1 MAVFITFGNQKG
13 GAGKSTA
20 TVLAAGALSQA
31 PFNYRLA
38 VVDIDRQQSIAARRS
53 YDLQDFDGLLPYE
66 VLSYNFATFEANLEE
81 LDTRYQLVFVDV
93 AGKLDKE
100 AGHESEAAR
109 ALAYTDLLFVPVPPG
124 NFTVQSTV
132 DYLEAAMAIREAKQA
147 HGQALEVRA
156 FRNLYR
162 DHRLTGRALGR
173 ELEEL
178 RSLAGIE
185 LLREPLRRYALF
197 EDANTLESI
206 YKPDSTE
213 AAHRNFARWLNEI
226 HSIIENL

>member
-13 GAGKSTA
+13 GAGKSTC

-38 VVDIDRQQSIAARRS
+38 VVDIDRQQSIAARRA
-53 YDLQDFDGLLPYE
+53 YDLQGFGGLLPYE
-66 VLSYNFATFEANLEE
+66 VLSYNFATFEAHLAE
-81 LDTRYQLVFVDV
+81 LGRYQVVFIDV

-109 ALAYTDLLFVPVPPG
+109 ALAYTDLLLVPVPPG

-132 DYLEAAMAIREAKQA
+132 DYLEAALAIAEAKQA
-147 HGQALEVRA
+147 HGQALEIRA

-185 LLREPLRRYALF
+185 LLKEPLRRYALF
-197 EDANTLESI
+197 EDTNTLESL
-206 YKPDSTE
+206 YRPDGTE